1 MHADHADQTTQ
12 ILADDA
18 LSADERAAKLLPLV
32 YSQLRAI
39 AQKQMASE
47 RKDHTLQ
54 ATALVNEAYI
64 KLIGN
69 RQVPWQSRA
78 HFCVAAAEAMRQILL
93 DHARSKRRL
102 KRGGGARKL
111 PLNLIELA
119 MDDDPDL
126 IVGISDAMDR
136 LHIDNPEAAQIIQLR
151 VFAGRSLSEI
161 SEMLDIPERTL
172 DRRWK
177 SARAWLY
184 REVIGMDAA
193 AQRSDTPDDAS

>member
-1 MHADHADQTTQ
+1 MSAKDAHHTTQ
-12 ILADDA
+12 ILFNDS

-39 AQKQMASE
+39 AQKQMATE

-54 ATALVNEAYI
+54 ATALVNEAFI

-69 RQVPWQSRA
+69 RQIPWQSRA

-93 DHARSKRRL
+93 DHARSKGRL
-102 KRGGGARKL
+102 KRGGGSRKL

-126 IVGISDAMDR
+126 IVGISEAMDR
-136 LHIDNPEAAQIIQLR
+136 LERDNPEAAQIVQLR
-151 VFAGRSLSEI
+151 VFAGRSLTEI

-177 SARAWLY
+177 FARAWLR
-184 REVIGMDAA
+184 REIVGLDGDVR
-193 AQRSDTPDDAS
+193 RSDVSDDAL